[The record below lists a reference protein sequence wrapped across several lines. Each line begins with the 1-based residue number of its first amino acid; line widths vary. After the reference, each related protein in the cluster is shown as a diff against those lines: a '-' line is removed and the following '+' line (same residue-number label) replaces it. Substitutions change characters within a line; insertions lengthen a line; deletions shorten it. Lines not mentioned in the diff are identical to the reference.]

1 MNKPD
6 RLALALNGPRHY
18 PQLTPTFGS
27 RLSFRRLRRP
37 TSLPRLGDRGPIDR
51 LLDWVRG

>member
-6 RLALALNGPRHY
+6 RLAAALNGPRHY
-18 PQLTPTFGS
+18 PPLTPAFAS

-37 TSLPRLGDRGPIDR
+37 TTLPRLGDRGPIER
-51 LLDWVRG
+51 LLEWVRS

>member
-6 RLALALNGPRHY
+6 RLAAALNGPRHY
-18 PQLTPTFGS
+18 PPLTPAFAS

-37 TSLPRLGDRGPIDR
+37 TTLPRLGDRGPIER
-51 LLDWVRG
+51 LLEWVRG

>member
-18 PQLTPTFGS
+18 PPLTQALSS

-37 TSLPRLGDRGPIDR
+37 TALPQLVDRGPIER
-51 LLDWVRG
+51 MLEWVRG